1 MNANEEEKMNPE
13 TTVSGLYSPQWWG
26 MYTRLLVNGLTLE
39 TKVMACGRF
48 PA

>member
-1 MNANEEEKMNPE
+1 MNANKEEKMNPE
-13 TTVSGLYSPQWWG
+13 TTVSQGWG

-39 TKVMACGRF
+39 TKVVACSRF